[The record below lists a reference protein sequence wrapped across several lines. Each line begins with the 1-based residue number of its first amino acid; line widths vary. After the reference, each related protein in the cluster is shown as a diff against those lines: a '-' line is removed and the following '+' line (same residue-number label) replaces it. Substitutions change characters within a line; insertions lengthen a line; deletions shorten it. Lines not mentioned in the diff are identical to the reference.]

1 MTVARQHEGVSTGG
15 DLSCR
20 KPFFAVTLSVQSV
33 LRSLYGSS
41 IARETRESPRVAS
54 LLINLYQCYQAWFVR
69 LSLCL
74 FHSPRPQAWLGVKYS
89 PVSSRTVNRCRV
101 HNPCCTITGVFY
113 RRGTNYTFID
123 EVRGV
128 FLFDYPAF
136 LVAIIKTVR
145 LDSNSLF
152 NTLGKKTTRIYT
164 DIFFSFFFC
173 SCRQPPSDLD
183 NMALSGTL
191 LPSIST
197 FASGPTVK
205 NKSMGH
211 ANLRWKDELSHL
223 KRSSCSDQDIST
235 AMAKKEPEDLDLLD
249 YDFILSNTMLQQQ
262 QQAEARVAGGS
273 HNLSP
278 SSGSYSSYQLPSPQD
293 SAHSD
298 LLYTLPDISD
308 VSPSGG
314 FVAELMRPELDPAY
328 LNPASLQGRFVVK
341 TTMDMAE
348 YGHSILVSSKAG
360 VSAAVDPS
368 PSSSPPFAC
377 HRIKQENPGTCTI
390 SRPMDL
396 HLGGS
401 SHSQPRGGQRSHM
414 EPHVFS
420 SGGRP
425 MTASRSNLPLSPDN
439 THGRDQHTSS
449 QVLSHPQIPLPGPGY
464 HHTSPTGYS
473 PFPQQSGPMHYQELM
488 STGGDCLPE
497 EPKPKRG
504 RRSWPRKRIATHT
517 CDYAGCGKTYTKSSH
532 LKAHHRTHT
541 GEKPYHCDWEGCGWK
556 FARSD
561 ELTRHYRKHTG
572 HRPFQC
578 AKCDRA
584 FSRSDHLALH
594 MKRHL

>member
-1 MTVARQHEGVSTGG
+1 MRQ
-15 DLSCR
+15 L
-20 KPFFAVTLSVQSV
+20 
-33 LRSLYGSS
+33 
-41 IARETRESPRVAS
+41 
-54 LLINLYQCYQAWFVR
+54 
-69 LSLCL
+69 
-74 FHSPRPQAWLGVKYS
+74 
-89 PVSSRTVNRCRV
+89 
-101 HNPCCTITGVFY
+101 
-113 RRGTNYTFID
+113 
-123 EVRGV
+123 
-128 FLFDYPAF
+128 
-136 LVAIIKTVR
+136 
-145 LDSNSLF
+145 
-152 NTLGKKTTRIYT
+152 
-164 DIFFSFFFC
+164 
-173 SCRQPPSDLD
+173 PSDLD
-183 NMALSGTL
+183 NMALSRTL

-211 ANLRWKDELSHL
+211 GNLRWKDELSHL
-223 KRSSCSDQDIST
+223 KRTSCSDQDIST
-235 AMAKKEPEDLDLLD
+235 GMAKKEPEDLDLLD

-262 QQAEARVAGGS
+262 QQQQQQAEAMAA
-273 HNLSP
+273 
-278 SSGSYSSYQLPSPQD
+278 SGSYSSYQLPSPQD
-293 SAHSD
+293 SARSD
-298 LLYTLPDISD
+298 LLYTIPDISD

-328 LNPASLQGRFVVK
+328 LHPTSLQGKFVVK

-348 YGHSILVSSKAG
+348 YGHGIIVSSKAG
-360 VSAAVDPS
+360 VCAATDP
-368 PSSSPPFAC
+368 PSSSTTPPFVC
-377 HRIKQENPGTCTI
+377 HRIKQENPSTCTVSQPI
-390 SRPMDL
+390 DL

-401 SHSQPRGGQRSHM
+401 SHSQPRGAPRSHL
-414 EPHVFS
+414 EPHVFPP
-420 SGGRP
+420 GGRP
-425 MTASRSNLPLSPDN
+425 MTASRSTLSLSLDN
-439 THGRDQHTSS
+439 THGRDHQTSS
-449 QVLSHPQIPLPGPGY
+449 QVLNHPQIPLPGPGY

-473 PFPQQSGPMHYQELM
+473 PFPQQTGSMHYQELM
-488 STGGDCLPE
+488 STGGDCPPE